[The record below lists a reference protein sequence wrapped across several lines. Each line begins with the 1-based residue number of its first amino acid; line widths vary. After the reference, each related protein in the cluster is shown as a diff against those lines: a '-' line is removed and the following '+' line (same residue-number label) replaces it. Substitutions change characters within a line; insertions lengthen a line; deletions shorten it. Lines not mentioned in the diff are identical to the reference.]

1 MQSPWQFSLFRI
13 LFGSYL
19 AIHFAMLAPWA
30 AEVFGSGG
38 VMPEPSMNPAHG
50 LFPNPLDLKLPD
62 AVVTAFVVLLALA
75 SLFFAAG
82 CWRKPAAL
90 LLWFGSTALFHRNNL
105 IGNPALPYTGLLLV
119 LTLLVPSGEPLSR
132 GPRRADWAM
141 PVWVPRCA
149 WILMAVG
156 YTFSGLTKVGSP
168 SWMDG
173 SAIARLLENPLAR
186 PGWVRDVLASLPDG
200 MLSALTWG
208 TLALEI
214 LFLPLAL
221 FSRTRPWIWLAMV
234 AMHLGII
241 AVVDFADLSF
251 GMLML
256 HLFTFDPRWLKPKA
270 TSLILVRF
278 DGECLMCSGSIRFL
292 ADEDRGEY
300 LRFTPLK
307 VPPGTAPDT
316 MLVEKDGR
324 TLDRSD
330 AILAILDALGG
341 HWRAMGMAGRMIP
354 RTLRDAVYRF
364 IARNRYRWF
373 GKGNACSLPGEAL
386 TKRLVDD

>member
-1 MQSPWQFSLFRI
+1 MQSPWQFSIFRI
-13 LFGSYL
+13 IFGTYL

-30 AEVFGSGG
+30 AEVFGSSG
-38 VMPEPSMNPAHG
+38 VMADPALNPAHG

-62 AVVTAFVVLLALA
+62 GVVTGFVVLLALA
-75 SLFFAAG
+75 AVSFAAG
-82 CWRKPAAL
+82 CWRKPMAA

-132 GPRRADWAM
+132 GERRMDWSM

-149 WILMAVG
+149 WILMAAG
-156 YTFSGLTKVGSP
+156 YSFSGITKIGSP

-186 PGWVRDVLASLPDG
+186 PGWGRDLLVALPDG
-200 MLSALTWG
+200 VLSAMSWG
-208 TLALEI
+208 TLALET

-221 FSRTRPWIWLAMV
+221 WARSRPWIWLAMV
-234 AMHLGII
+234 GMHLGII
-241 AVVDFADLSF
+241 VVVDFADLSF

-256 HLFTFDPRWLKPKA
+256 HLFTFDPRWLRAKA
-270 TSLILVRF
+270 TSPVLVRF

-292 ADEDRGEY
+292 ADEDHGEW

-307 VPPGTAPDT
+307 VPPGSAPET

-330 AILAILDALGG
+330 AILAVLETLGG
-341 HWRAMGMAGRMIP
+341 HWRAMAMAGRLIP
-354 RTLRDAVYRF
+354 RFLRDAVYRF

-386 TKRLVDD
+386 TKRLVDQ